1 MTPQIRSK
9 KVSLRDEIK
18 IIHPAGWV
26 LSGTVLVLW
35 LSFIVPKIL
44 AMIAR
49 EPNPP
54 PAFVFGLL
62 LVMAG
67 LLMAAATLL
76 AFYVN
81 ADAKRRQMNR
91 LLWTLLVIFVPN
103 AIGFIVY
110 FFMRKP
116 IASSCPKCSA
126 TVQADFTFCP
136 ECGETLASNCPSCRR
151 AIEDGWA
158 ACAYCGEKLESGR
171 EAA

>member
-1 MTPQIRSK
+1 MTPQTTK
-9 KVSLRDEIK
+9 KQFSFKEELKLV
-18 IIHPAGWV
+18 HPMGWV
-26 LSGTVLVLW
+26 LGAIVLFLW
-35 LSFIVPKIL
+35 EFFLVPPVITKIL
-44 AMIAR
+44 AKAGAIFWF
-49 EPNPP
+49 
-54 PAFVFGLL
+54 PAAILIISGVIMGA
-62 LVMAG
+62 LVP
-67 LLMAAATLL
+67 LV
-76 AFYVN
+76 FYVN

-116 IASSCPKCSA
+116 IASSCPQCSA

-171 EAA
+171 AAA

>member
-9 KVSLRDEIK
+9 KISLRDEIK

-26 LSGTVLVLW
+26 LSGAVLLPC
-35 LSFIVPKIL
+35 LAFAIVFIL
-44 AMIAR
+44 AR
-49 EPNPP
+49 ESISWAAP
-54 PAFVFGLL
+54 L

-67 LLMAAATLL
+67 IIITAAILLV
-76 AFYVN
+76 FYVN

-91 LLWTLLVIFVPN
+91 LGWTLLVIFVPN
-103 AIGFIVY
+103 AIGFIIY
-110 FFMRKP
+110 FLMRKP

-126 TVQADFTFCP
+126 IVQADFTFCP

-151 AIEDGWA
+151 AIEEAWT